1 MCRYVYTYIHYAITG
16 TMVPCK
22 CFMKCQPND
31 FQMWCYPWFT
41 RLRAGERDLPACWLC
56 AVRRRSSVWLT
67 PRVFT
72 DVNRNGLN
80 YYTLPHSW
88 VEAQY
93 DQTVLYSIVEPCPYS
108 SRFFTCVA
116 TVWNHRRD
124 TIEPQL
130 PLSDNRTPRSL
141 CLGWIVTRATGATR
155 GSAKQLAVVTPSWPP
170 GQVTTWGRHLR
181 TAKATWSH
189 LQLGK

>member
-1 MCRYVYTYIHYAITG
+1 MLTYV
-16 TMVPCK
+16 
-22 CFMKCQPND
+22 D
-31 FQMWCYPWFT
+31 
-41 RLRAGERDLPACWLC
+41 R
-56 AVRRRSSVWLT
+56 
-67 PRVFT
+67 PRELT

-80 YYTLPHSW
+80 YYTLPRSW

-116 TVWNHRRD
+116 TVWNHRRNQ
-124 TIEPQL
+124 IEPLAFIWKQDS
-130 PLSDNRTPRSL
+130 PESLSWMDCNHTQPIFFWCFWNRWNRLSRERL
-141 CLGWIVTRATGATR
+141 NTR
-155 GSAKQLAVVTPSWPP
+155 GSAKISKATRSWPP
-170 GQVTTWGRHLR
+170 GQVTYTWGRHLR

>member
-1 MCRYVYTYIHYAITG
+1 
-16 TMVPCK
+16 MVPCK

-41 RLRAGERDLPACWLC
+41 RLHAGERDLPACWLC

-116 TVWNHRRD
+116 TVWNHRRNK
-124 TIEPQL
+124 IEPLAFIWKQDA
-130 PLSDNRTPRSL
+130 PESLSWMDCNHTQPIFFGVSGLDGTVYPAKGWTPGPPGDQQSN
-141 CLGWIVTRATGATR
+141 
-155 GSAKQLAVVTPSWPP
+155 KVVTPWP
-170 GQVTTWGRHLR
+170 GDLYMRQASKDR
-181 TAKATWSH
+181 
-189 LQLGK
+189 